1 MNTRPPYL
9 AIMIAAAI
17 GAAMIADAYGGVQ
30 NLRMRR
36 RLYDAGWLPLV
47 LPP

>member
-17 GAAMIADAYGGVQ
+17 GVAMIADAYGGVQ

-36 RLYDAGWLPLV
+36 KLYKAGWLPLV